1 VRNEEERSSREMILG
16 GSLPACRLPIS
27 LCQPNALYEML
38 RGSIDSGFIGY
49 FSTTLAQRVF
59 VF

>member
-1 VRNEEERSSREMILG
+1 MILG
-16 GSLPACRLPIS
+16 GSLPVCRLPLS
-27 LCQPNALYEML
+27 LCQPNALYEVL

-49 FSTTLAQRVF
+49 FSTTLAPWVF